1 MEMDFDKRKF
11 TIRLKEIRKSKG
23 LTQEQICDLTGI
35 EISNYSKMETGKVA
49 PSMSSILRLIN
60 FAGFIPNEMFDF
72 KHLELE
78 ENLDKI
84 IFEMYQNYSFEKKK
98 LLYKLMR
105 NLNEFK

>member
-11 TIRLKEIRKSKG
+11 AIRLKEIRKSKG

-60 FAGFIPNEMFDF
+60 LAGFVPNEMFDF
-72 KHLELE
+72 NHLEAE

-84 IFEMYQNYSFEKKK
+84 IFDMYQKYSFEKKK
-98 LLYKLMR
+98 LLYKIMS

>member
-11 TIRLKEIRKSKG
+11 AIRLKEIRKSKG

-60 FAGFIPNEMFDF
+60 FAGFVPNEMFDF
-72 KHLELE
+72 NHLELE

>member
-1 MEMDFDKRKF
+1 MEIDFDKRKF
-11 TIRLKEIRKSKG
+11 AIRLKEIRKSKG

-60 FAGFIPNEMFDF
+60 LAGFVPNEMFDF
-72 KHLELE
+72 NHLESE

-84 IFEMYQNYSFEKKK
+84 IFDMYKTYSFDKKK
-98 LLYKLMR
+98 LLYKIMR
-105 NLNEFK
+105 DLNEFK